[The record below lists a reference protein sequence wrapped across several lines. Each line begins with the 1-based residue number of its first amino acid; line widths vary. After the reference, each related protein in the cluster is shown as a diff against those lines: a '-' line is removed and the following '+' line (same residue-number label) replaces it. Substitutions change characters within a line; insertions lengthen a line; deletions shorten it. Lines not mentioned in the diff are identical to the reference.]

1 MAAVCIGFSTISCNS
16 SQSHNEPLADGEFLI
31 KGQLK
36 AEHSDSTLLYLV
48 PMEGPHPRPVDSV
61 FIMND
66 GKFEFRGNVEQMAV
80 LRLTWHQRYGTQ
92 ELLVVTEPGI
102 TEVILDSIS
111 SSHGTPQN
119 DALQQW
125 KEHREAH
132 HTEQGDYNYQ
142 FLKGQG
148 RNTLSIFLYKLVG
161 SSLDSIRR
169 AELNELLRDTV
180 DRTKPQPGFRR

>member
-1 MAAVCIGFSTISCNS
+1 MTAK
-16 SQSHNEPLADGEFLI
+16 P
-31 KGQLK
+31 
-36 AEHSDSTLLYLV
+36 DSALLFLV

-61 FIMND
+61 FVAAD

-80 LRLTWHQRYGTQ
+80 LRLAWRQRYGTQ
-92 ELLVVTEPGI
+92 ELLVVTEPGV

-125 KEHREAH
+125 KEAREARLAN
-132 HTEQGDYNYQ
+132 GDYNYE
-142 FLKGQG
+142 FLKSQG
-148 RNTLSIFLYKLVG
+148 RNTLTVFLNKMIG
-161 SSLDSIRR
+161 SSLDSLHR

-180 DRTKPQPGFRR
+180 DRSQPQPGFRR